1 MIRVAGLLV
10 LFLVLLTG
18 QVTKADSATIN
29 DFVGCDLR
37 YQVGFLWMDHVADAS
52 FTVEQ
57 EPEPGVYRA
66 RLTGRTRGFTAWLT
80 KDRVQTYET
89 RMRLRSDGHLETLAH
104 ESLIDK
110 GSDKKRKRRSKY
122 YHFDEKSHQVLI
134 EKRGDGKVMWNKQIP
149 VTQEPFPV
157 DILTAFFNFATGAYG
172 PLEKGKVYN
181 VPAFSGEGVGMIRID
196 IVSPED
202 APGSL
207 SKQQGLV
214 CRVQVDQ
221 EVFDTQDGVLYV
233 QFDSAMR
240 PVRGVI
246 KDIIGL
252 GDIRGTMR

>member
-1 MIRVAGLLV
+1 
-10 LFLVLLTG
+10 
-18 QVTKADSATIN
+18 
-29 DFVGCDLR
+29 
-37 YQVGFLWMDHVADAS
+37 
-52 FTVEQ
+52 
-57 EPEPGVYRA
+57 
-66 RLTGRTRGFTAWLT
+66 
-80 KDRVQTYET
+80 
-89 RMRLRSDGHLETLAH
+89 
-104 ESLIDK
+104 
-110 GSDKKRKRRSKY
+110 
-122 YHFDEKSHQVLI
+122 
-134 EKRGDGKVMWNKQIP
+134 MWNKQIP